1 MVQYIKR
8 KCKIKPECLWD
19 VRIYKI
25 VKNVEKNV
33 KNYVKNVN
41 LKFAVVRV
49 TSKTIR
55 IDKQLNNKMSRE
67 NR

>member
-41 LKFAVVRV
+41 FWSNLLEICGYVQNY
-49 TSKTIR
+49 TYWQTI
-55 IDKQLNNKMSRE
+55 E
-67 NR
+67 

>member
-1 MVQYIKR
+1 MVQYVKR
-8 KCKIKPECLWD
+8 KCKIKPECLWE

-41 LKFAVVRV
+41 FWSNLLEICGCHGNV
-49 TSKTIR
+49 
-55 IDKQLNNKMSRE
+55 
-67 NR
+67 